1 MSRLNNDSETKFNRG
16 AWLTLAFVI
25 LVLLYDIATLAYH
38 FTLPTDGWMVNE
50 ATEVGFNYT
59 ENLMGAPSGLQPG
72 DTVIAVEG
80 YRADDWLNFPSSLQQ
95 AWQVGATIEYTV
107 IRDGQEMQVPVTLIH
122 WQFEKWLRA
131 KLREPYELANLL
143 AGYFMLALAAFVF
156 LRRPGNPTAQAFL
169 LFIVVLAANLAST
182 LPSGWSGLIAP
193 YARSGLFI
201 SNVVLLTIFTY
212 AIIRFA
218 LVFPHP
224 KPVVQRLPWLTYVPL
239 AIGFLLAVL
248 APYSDIGWFWF
259 LISLVLTVGIIIHNA
274 ITMRDSVSRAQILW
288 GLGGILFGVGL
299 ITLVLLSTTFSW
311 IEYNEDLI
319 NLVFGIALMGM
330 GICLAIAI
338 TRYRLF
344 DIEVIIR
351 RTLVYGALTLTL
363 ALVYFGS
370 VILLQSLFEAVT
382 GQGSAIAVVIS
393 TLGIAALFNP
403 LRKRI
408 QNDIDRRFF
417 RKKYDAEKVVAAF
430 GASLREEVDLEELS
444 VRLLGVVEETLQPEH
459 VSLLLRETRR

>member
-1 MSRLNNDSETKFNRG
+1 
-16 AWLTLAFVI
+16 
-25 LVLLYDIATLAYH
+25 
-38 FTLPTDGWMVNE
+38 
-50 ATEVGFNYT
+50 
-59 ENLMGAPSGLQPG
+59 
-72 DTVIAVEG
+72 
-80 YRADDWLNFPSSLQQ
+80 
-95 AWQVGATIEYTV
+95 
-107 IRDGQEMQVPVTLIH
+107 
-122 WQFEKWLRA
+122 
-131 KLREPYELANLL
+131 
-143 AGYFMLALAAFVF
+143 
-156 LRRPGNPTAQAFL
+156 
-169 LFIVVLAANLAST
+169 
-182 LPSGWSGLIAP
+182 
-193 YARSGLFI
+193 
-201 SNVVLLTIFTY
+201 VVLLTIFTY

-224 KPVVQRLPWLTYVPL
+224 KPVLQRLPWLTYVPL

-299 ITLVLLSTTFSW
+299 ITLVLVSTTFSW

-417 RKKYDAEKVVAAF
+417 RKKYDAEKTLQAFALIARDETDLVALQAHI
-430 GASLREEVDLEELS
+430 LY
-444 VRLLGVVEETLQPEH
+444 VVEEALQPET
-459 VSLLLRETRR
+459 VGLWLRQAKDRN